1 MRLEELQRPI
11 GEIFTDDTFKAFVY
25 DFYQT
30 LPDIDD
36 IPAIGDIYRHILSD
50 ENIYREFMQYCKKNN
65 FSFTE
70 IDNGISP
77 TLAIHLCV
85 FQSLRT
91 VVIDKIQGLLH
102 TPQEEFY
109 H

>member
-50 ENIYREFMQYCKKNN
+50 ENIYRELEKYISYIEMQKQLINKDEEKKC
-65 FSFTE
+65 
-70 IDNGISP
+70 I
-77 TLAIHLCV
+77 L
-85 FQSLRT
+85 
-91 VVIDKIQGLLH
+91 
-102 TPQEEFY
+102 EETYFK
-109 H
+109 